1 MNCGECRYYPLKLN
15 EYPCSEC
22 KDHDRFRDARDTT
35 IMPEDFT
42 MLMDE
47 LRRIREAIE
56 KLVEKG

>member
-1 MNCGECRYYPLKLN
+1 MY

-56 KLVEKG
+56 KLVEKE